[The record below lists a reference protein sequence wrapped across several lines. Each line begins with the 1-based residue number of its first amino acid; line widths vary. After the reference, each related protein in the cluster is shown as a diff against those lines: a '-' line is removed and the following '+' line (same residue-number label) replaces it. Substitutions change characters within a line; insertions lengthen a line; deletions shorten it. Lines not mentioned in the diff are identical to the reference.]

1 MYLFFK
7 PDEEVLKVANQDED
21 EDLLTDDEKGN
32 DGDRRMRDAN
42 PSLNPQGGDKESSFA
57 NPQPSAPRAGNLTSR
72 LLLSRRH

>member
-1 MYLFFK
+1 MYHLFFK

-42 PSLNPQGGDKESSFA
+42 PSLNPQGGDKESFF
-57 NPQPSAPRAGNLTSR
+57 QTPSHLHPRVGNLTGR
-72 LLLSRRH
+72 LL